1 LIACF
6 FYFYTMKKS
15 LITILITVAFII
27 SGHERM
33 NAQDGA
39 ELLKKMDN
47 IIFAAK
53 DKQAQVKIVVEN
65 NSKDD
70 KVREALLYQK
80 GADKKIYRYTQPES
94 QAGVATLS
102 LPGDIMWLYMPAFE
116 KPKKISL
123 LAKSQAFTGTDFAYE
138 DIPIQPYSD
147 RYVPK
152 LLNQDGNIYS
162 IELIPKSDKSNY
174 SKLIANIDKINFYP
188 VSIEYFDK
196 GNNKA
201 KVAVYKYSKI
211 GKYWNADEVSM
222 TDLKKKS
229 STKITMTG
237 VKFDQGLSDDLFT
250 VEKFMK

>member
-1 LIACF
+1 MKNTVLTLFIAS
-6 FYFYTMKKS
+6 T
-15 LITILITVAFII
+15 LII
-27 SGHERM
+27 SNNSRIK
-33 NAQDGA
+33 AQDGA

-47 IIFAAK
+47 IIFAPK
-53 DKQAQVKIVVEN
+53 DKQAQVKIIVEN

-70 KVREALLYQK
+70 KIREAVLFQK

-138 DIPIQPYSD
+138 DMPTTPYSD
-147 RYVPK
+147 RYTPK
-152 LLNQDGNIYS
+152 LLRQEGTTYS

-174 SKLIANIDKINFYP
+174 SRLVANIDKTNFYP
-188 VSIEYFDK
+188 VTMEYYDK

-201 KVAVYKYSKI
+201 KEAVYKYSKA
-211 GKYWNADEVSM
+211 GKYWNADEVTM

-229 STKITMTG
+229 STRISMTN
-237 VKFDQGLSDDLFT
+237 VKFDQGLTDDMFT

>member
-1 LIACF
+1 MII
-6 FYFYTMKKS
+6 MKKS
-15 LITILITVAFII
+15 ALTISLIIVLVTCNTTMIY
-27 SGHERM
+27 
-33 NAQDGA
+33 AQDGA
-39 ELLKKMDN
+39 EILQKLDKV
-47 IIFAAK
+47 IFSPK
-53 DKQAQVKIVVEN
+53 DKQAQVKIIVINDTKEE
-65 NSKDD
+65 
-70 KVREALLYQK
+70 KVREAVLMQK

-102 LPGDIMWLYMPAFE
+102 LPDDIMWLYMPAFE

-138 DIPIQPYSD
+138 DIPVQPYAD

-152 LLNQDGNIYS
+152 LLSTELKSYV
-162 IELIPKSDKSNY
+162 IELVPKSDKSNY
-174 SKLIANIDKINFYP
+174 SKLVATIDKTNFYLI
-188 VSIEYFDK
+188 SIIYYDK

-201 KVAVYKYSKI
+201 KEALYKYSKI
-211 GKYWNADEVSM
+211 GNYWNADEVTM

-229 STKITMTG
+229 STKITMTS